1 MKKTPLNQRHLALN
15 ARMVD
20 YAGWEMPVQYE
31 GITEEVIAVREKVG
45 MFDVSHMGEVLVCG
59 EGSGEFLN
67 WLLSRDV
74 TGKQKDQITYAILC
88 YEDGGTVDDLL
99 VYEMDENCYMLVV
112 NAANKDKDVLHIND
126 SLTSYREKYP
136 DREGDVQVIDDSAYY
151 GQIAVQG
158 PESLSVMLDLADKLG
173 LDAEQKE
180 QLQGLKRYRQIQV
193 EKPGFERKMIIS
205 RTGYTGENG
214 YEIYLPAELT
224 AEVWDLFYDYGV
236 KPVGLGAR
244 DSLRLEAG
252 MPLYGH
258 EMSEDITPLEG
269 DMGFFVDFSRE
280 FQGGEK
286 MKEKSTRKR
295 IALVSEGRAI
305 PRDGY
310 PVYLNDAEVG
320 VVSSGSFSPTL
331 GKGIAFALVNL
342 DFPDDTDMVVEVK
355 VRKKFEPFKVIKA
368 PFVKK

>member
-1 MKKTPLNQRHLALN
+1 MKKTPLNQKHLALN

-20 YAGWEMPVQYE
+20 YAGWDMPVQYQ
-31 GITEEVIAVREKVG
+31 GITEEVMAVREKVG
-45 MFDVSHMGEVLVCG
+45 MFDVSHMGEVLVRG

-67 WLLSRDV
+67 WLLSRNV

-88 YEDGGTVDDLL
+88 YENGGTVDDLL

-126 SLTSYREKYP
+126 SLITYRAKYP
-136 DREGDVQVIDDSAYY
+136 DREENIKIIDDSANY

-158 PESLSVMLDLADKLG
+158 PESLKVMRDLAEKLG

-193 EKPGFERKMIIS
+193 DKDGFERKMIIS

-224 AEVWDLFYDYGV
+224 SEVWDLLYDYGV
-236 KPVGLGAR
+236 APAGLGAR
-244 DSLRLEAG
+244 DALRLEAG

-269 DMGFFVDFSRE
+269 DMGFFIDFSRE
-280 FQGGEK
+280 FQGGDQ
-286 MKEKSTRKR
+286 MKARSTRKK

-310 PVYLNDAEVG
+310 SVFLNNEEVG
-320 VVSSGSFSPTL
+320 VISSGSFSPTL
-331 GKGIAFALVNL
+331 GKGIAFALVNA
-342 DFPDDTDMVVEVK
+342 DFPDDTELVEVK
-355 VRKKFEPFKVIKA
+355 IRKKMEPFKHIAA

>member
-1 MKKTPLNQRHLALN
+1 MKKTPLKERHLALN

-20 YAGWEMPVQYE
+20 YAGWEMPVQYK
-31 GITEEVIAVREKVG
+31 GIAEEVMAVREKVG
-45 MFDVSHMGEVLVCG
+45 MFDVSHMGEILVCG

-88 YEDGGTVDDLL
+88 NEDGGTVDDLL
-99 VYEMDENCYMLVV
+99 VYEMDEECYMLVV

-126 SLTSYREKYP
+126 SFATYRKKYP
-136 DREGDVQVIDDSAYY
+136 DRDEDIKIIDDSAHY

-158 PESLSVMLDLADKLG
+158 PESLDVMLDLAEKLG
-173 LDAEQKE
+173 LNTKE
-180 QLQGLKRYRQIQV
+180 KKQLQDLKRYRQIQV
-193 EKPGFERKMIIS
+193 DKPGFERKMIIS

-224 AEVWDLFYDYGV
+224 GEVWDLLYDYGV
-236 KPVGLGAR
+236 SPAGLGSR

-252 MPLYGH
+252 LPLYGH
-258 EMSEDITPLEG
+258 EMGEDITPLEG
-269 DMGFFVDFSRE
+269 DMGFFVDFNRE
-280 FQGGEK
+280 FQGGEQ
-286 MKEKSTRKR
+286 MKARSTRKR

-310 PVYLNDAEVG
+310 PVFFNDEEVG
-320 VVSSGSFSPTL
+320 VISSGSFSPTL
-331 GKGIAFALVNL
+331 GKGIAFALVNV
-342 DFPDDTDMVVEVK
+342 DFPDDADLVKVK
-355 VRKKFEPFKVIKA
+355 VRKKFENFKLIDP
-368 PFVKK
+368 PFVK

>member
-1 MKKTPLNQRHLALN
+1 MKKTPLNQKHLALN

-20 YAGWEMPVQYE
+20 YAGWDMPVQYE
-31 GITEEVIAVREKVG
+31 GITEEVTAVREKVG

-59 EGSGEFLN
+59 EGNGEFLN
-67 WLLSRDV
+67 WLLSRDI

-99 VYEMDENCYMLVV
+99 VYEMDNDCYMLVV
-112 NAANKDKDVLHIND
+112 NAANKDKDVVHIND
-126 SLTSYREKYP
+126 SLVTYREKYP
-136 DREGDVQVIDDSAYY
+136 ERKDDIKIVDDSAHY

-158 PESLSVMLDLADKLG
+158 PDSLKVMLDLAEKLG

-193 EKPGFERKMIIS
+193 NKDGFERKMIIS

-224 AEVWDLFYDYGV
+224 GEVWDLLYDYGV
-236 KPVGLGAR
+236 GPAGLGAR

-258 EMSEDITPLEG
+258 EMAADITPLEG
-269 DMGFFVDFSRE
+269 DMGFFIDFSRD
-280 FQGGEK
+280 FQGGKE
-286 MKEKSTRKR
+286 MKARSTRKR

-310 PVYLNDAEVG
+310 TVYLNDEEVG
-320 VVSSGSFSPTL
+320 VISSGSFSPTL

-342 DFPDDTDMVVEVK
+342 DFPDDVDSVEVK
-355 VRKKFEPFKVIKA
+355 VRKKFEPFKLVKA

>member
-1 MKKTPLNQRHLALN
+1 MKKTPLNQKHLALN

-20 YAGWEMPVQYE
+20 YAGWDMPVQYQ
-31 GITEEVIAVREKVG
+31 GITEEVMAVREKVG
-45 MFDVSHMGEVLVCG
+45 MFDVSHMGEVLVRG

-67 WLLSRDV
+67 WLLSRNV

-88 YEDGGTVDDLL
+88 YENGGTVDDLL

-126 SLTSYREKYP
+126 SLITYRAKYP
-136 DREGDVQVIDDSAYY
+136 DREENIKIIDDSANY

-158 PESLSVMLDLADKLG
+158 PESLKVMLDLAEKLG

-193 EKPGFERKMIIS
+193 DKDGFERKMIIS

-224 AEVWDLFYDYGV
+224 SEVWDLLYDYGV
-236 KPVGLGAR
+236 APAGLGAR
-244 DSLRLEAG
+244 DALRLEAG

-269 DMGFFVDFSRE
+269 DMGFFIDFSRE
-280 FQGGEK
+280 FQGGDQ
-286 MKEKSTRKR
+286 MKARSTRKK

-310 PVYLNDAEVG
+310 SVFLNNEEVG
-320 VVSSGSFSPTL
+320 VISSGSFSPTL
-331 GKGIAFALVNL
+331 GKGIAFALVNA
-342 DFPDDTDMVVEVK
+342 DFPDDTELVEVK
-355 VRKKFEPFKVIKA
+355 IRKKMEPFKHIAA

>member
-1 MKKTPLNQRHLALN
+1 MKKTPLNERHLALR

-20 YAGWEMPVQYE
+20 YAGWDMPVQYE
-31 GITEEVIAVREKVG
+31 GIAEEVKAVREKVA
-45 MFDVSHMGEVLVCG
+45 MFDVSHMGEVLVSG

-99 VYEMDENCYMLVV
+99 VYEMDEGTYMLVV

-126 SLTSYREKYP
+126 SIETYRNKFP
-136 DREGDVQVIDDSAYY
+136 DRKDEIKVVDDSAHY

-158 PESLSVMLDLADKLG
+158 PESLQVMLDLAEKLG
-173 LDAEQKE
+173 LNAEQKE

-193 EKPGFERKMIIS
+193 DKEGFERKMIIS

-224 AEVWDLFYDYGV
+224 VEVWDLLYDYGV
-236 KPVGLGAR
+236 PASGLGAR

-252 MPLYGH
+252 LPLYGH
-258 EMSEDITPLEG
+258 EMAEDITPLEG
-269 DMGFFVDFSRE
+269 DMGFFVDFSRD
-280 FQGGEK
+280 FQGGEA
-286 MKEKSTRKR
+286 MKARSTRKR

-310 PVYLNDAEVG
+310 PVFLDDEEVG
-320 VVSSGSFSPTL
+320 VISSGSFSPTL
-331 GKGIAFALVNL
+331 GKGIAFALVGK
-342 DFPDDTDMVVEVK
+342 DFPEDATEVEVK
-355 VRKKFEPFKVIKA
+355 VRKKFENFKVIDT